1 MGKSFQISKVLLL
14 LCLCVAM
21 PAKDVVPQTSSIKIG
36 GSCFPFC
43 ETAFETIGV
52 FHLDSMV
59 VVRNT
64 YKQNIIPL
72 VFWEQA
78 QCTDYYLLKAQDT
91 DLILRHIC
99 KLAGRSCENMILLG
113 FSEAFMESLYLYDE
127 LLPNYGIKDSL
138 LAVLMSD
145 NRWHFKAS
153 DALYHDL
160 SDSLVDNQGFISI
173 GKNCAYNII
182 SRIHDFL
189 LLRMTVFEYKTA
201 CQNLCS
207 CGGASVSYPIRDSD
221 KRKIVFVAVPISK
234 KVLLKFEN
242 TLMSYYIEN
251 PWIYCQQARV
261 HMRKHHNLNGRQ
273 TKALP
278 AHRTTSGYGHASKC
292 ARSE

>member
-1 MGKSFQISKVLLL
+1 MGRSFQISNVLLV

-21 PAKDVVPQTSSIKIG
+21 LAKDALSQTSSIKIG
-36 GSCFPFC
+36 GSCFPYC

-52 FHLDSMV
+52 FHLDSML
-59 VVRNT
+59 VVRNA

-91 DLILRHIC
+91 DLLPHSIC
-99 KLAGRSCENMILLG
+99 KLAGRGRENMILLG
-113 FSEAFMESLYLYDE
+113 FSEAFMESLYIYDE

-138 LAVLMSD
+138 LAALMCD

-160 SDSLVDNQGFISI
+160 SDSLVDNKGFISL
-173 GKNCAYNII
+173 GKNCAYNSF

-201 CQNLCS
+201 CQTFCS
-207 CGGASVSYPIRDSD
+207 CGGASVSYPIRNSD

-234 KVLLKFEN
+234 RVLLKFEN
-242 TLMSYYIEN
+242 SLMSYYIEN
-251 PWIYCQQARV
+251 PWIYCQKDRM
-261 HMRKHHNLNGRQ
+261 HKRKHQNLNGSQ
-273 TKALP
+273 TSCTDLIYDNFVLL
-278 AHRTTSGYGHASKC
+278 HH
-292 ARSE
+292 

>member
-1 MGKSFQISKVLLL
+1 MGKSFQISKVLLV

-21 PAKDVVPQTSSIKIG
+21 PTNDAVSQTSSIKIG
-36 GSCFPFC
+36 GTCFPYY

-52 FHLDSMV
+52 FHLDSMLV
-59 VVRNT
+59 IRNT

-78 QCTDYYLLKAQDT
+78 QCTDYYLLKVQGADR
-91 DLILRHIC
+91 LPRRMR
-99 KLAGRSCENMILLG
+99 KLAGRGCENMILVG
-113 FSEAFMESLYLYDE
+113 FSEVFMESLYLYDE

-160 SDSLVDNQGFISI
+160 SDSLVDNKGFISI
-173 GKNCAYNII
+173 GKNCAYNSF

-201 CQNLCS
+201 CQTLCS
-207 CGGASVSYPIRDSD
+207 CGGASVSYPIRNTD
-221 KRKIVFVAVPISK
+221 KRKFVFVAVPISK
-234 KVLLKFEN
+234 RVLLKYEN
-242 TLMSYYIEN
+242 SLMPYYIED
-251 PWIYCQQARV
+251 PWIYCQKARM
-261 HMRKHHNLNGRQ
+261 HKRKH
-273 TKALP
+273 
-278 AHRTTSGYGHASKC
+278 
-292 ARSE
+292 